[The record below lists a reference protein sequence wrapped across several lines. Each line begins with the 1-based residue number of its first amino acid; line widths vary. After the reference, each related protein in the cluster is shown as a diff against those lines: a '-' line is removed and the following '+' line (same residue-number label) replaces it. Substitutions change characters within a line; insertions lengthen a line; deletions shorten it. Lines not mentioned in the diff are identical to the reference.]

1 MHNLL
6 DIIQRQ
12 LVVGIN
18 CTPDAGVV
26 SCLFEPDS
34 HTICSSDMSEII
46 ISINAAESKGI
57 GITYPAIGFFA
68 NELVLERCV
77 RW

>member
-46 ISINAAESKGI
+46 ISNFHKCSRIEGNWNNVPRHWILCE
-57 GITYPAIGFFA
+57 
-68 NELVLERCV
+68 
-77 RW
+77 